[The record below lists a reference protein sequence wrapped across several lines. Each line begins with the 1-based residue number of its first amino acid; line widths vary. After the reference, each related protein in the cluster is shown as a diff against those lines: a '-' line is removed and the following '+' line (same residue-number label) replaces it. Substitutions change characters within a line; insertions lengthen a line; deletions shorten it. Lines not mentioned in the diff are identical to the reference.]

1 MQVSKGSIFAY
12 TLILGILYLL
22 LGFLEFTE
30 GFSIMFLPPDY
41 HVNLLGSFIPGD
53 LFGGFSTIII
63 GLVLI
68 RSLLLRH
75 REYEAFMYIL
85 VGSAIAVTFG
95 VLYVLIA
102 GANGLSAYMAGEEWI
117 WTEDMFRCE
126 ILLLPFSILLV
137 LTSWSVIRST
147 MKRSD

>member
-53 LFGGFSTIII
+53 LFGGFSTIVI

-75 REYEAFMYIL
+75 KEYEAFMYIL

-117 WTEDMFRCE
+117 WTEDMSRCE
-126 ILLLPFSILLV
+126 ILLLPLSTLLA
-137 LTSWSVIRST
+137 LISWSVVKKITKGSY
-147 MKRSD
+147 